1 MSSTTLD
8 QNLRTTVTTQPVL
21 EPLSLPQIR
30 KHLEIAQSDD
40 AHDAQ
45 LVDLLRAARQQ
56 WEDDTDSAILTQT
69 LQLKLDRLPWQIKLP
84 KRPIQSVTS
93 ISYFDSANVS
103 QTLSASLYS
112 LDAANRAIHTAYN
125 QTYPSTATRWDA
137 VTITYVAGYSAQH
150 LVPEIAKQAML
161 LLIGYYFENR
171 DMLINN
177 VTSNR
182 AAYEA
187 LVLRYMR
194 SSYP

>member
-1 MSSTTLD
+1 MSSSTLD

-21 EPLSLPQIR
+21 EPLSLTQIR

-45 LVDLLRAARQQ
+45 LVDLLHAAREQ
-56 WEDDTDSAILTQT
+56 WEHDTDSAVLTQT
-69 LQLKLDRLPWQIKLP
+69 LQLKLDCLPPCIKLP

-93 ISYFDSANVS
+93 IAYYDSANAS
-103 QTLSASLYS
+103 QTLSTSLYS
-112 LDAANRAIHTAYN
+112 LDAANRMIHQAY
-125 QTYPSTATRWDA
+125 QQVWPGYASRWDA
-137 VTITYVAGYSAQH
+137 VTVTYVAGYSAQY
-150 LVPEIAKQAML
+150 LVPAIAKQAML

-171 DMLINN
+171 DMLANDI
-177 VTSNR
+177 VYSR

-187 LVLRYMR
+187 LVLRFMR